1 MASPRKYGRLREII
15 MKLSKKVLAALSTAA
30 LLATAGFL
38 ASCSN
43 EEDDDENQM
52 ISGSNNDYSIKYSNS
67 SDSVSR
73 GYKTTTFKHLGAIC
87 QMTIDT
93 SVADGNGGA
102 MGYIWDLETNSAR
115 ATKDPRRFF
124 IVGFNYDYTAKGKV
138 AYYVSRYKNVVDLSA
153 SNFGATTT
161 ATGTDPVEK
170 EYVALT
176 SSNSFTPTITDN
188 QLTVTAN
195 VYMNKATDGTYDGSY
210 TVAIYDGAVTEEQI
224 TAGTVTAK
232 KTVTI
237 SAADV
242 GYVSEDGTVASAST
256 MQKNGAVYANV
267 YANTS
272 LKGTWKY
279 VKTYSAD
286 EVVEE

>member
-1 MASPRKYGRLREII
+1 ML
-15 MKLSKKVLAALSTAA
+15 
-30 LLATAGFL
+30 
-38 ASCSN
+38 
-43 EEDDDENQM
+43 
-52 ISGSNNDYSIKYSNS
+52 SGSNNNYSIDYSNS

-93 SVADGNGGA
+93 SVAGGNGGA

-115 ATKDPRRFF
+115 ATTEPRRFF
-124 IVGFNYDYTAKGKV
+124 IVGFNYNYTSSGKV

-153 SNFGATTT
+153 QNFGATTS

-170 EYVALT
+170 EYVALS

-195 VYMNKATDGTYDGSY
+195 VYMNKTNDAYDGSY
-210 TVAIYDGAVTEEQI
+210 TVEIYDGAVTEEQI

-237 SAADV
+237 PAADV